1 MDKTAELRARKWLA
15 EQLAWEHRL
24 DELRHAAGL
33 PGVDGDTVTRGI
45 RPPDP
50 RSLLYDNRCR
60 SQSCMSRSAR
70 RAVVVPGSRLSK
82 P

>member
-1 MDKTAELRARKWLA
+1 MDKNAELKARKWLA

-24 DELRHAAGL
+24 NELRDAAGL
-33 PGVDGDTVTRGI
+33 PGVDRDTVTRD
-45 RPPDP
+45 RWRLTRFAP
-50 RSLLYDNRCR
+50 LYESRCR

-70 RAVVVPGSRLSK
+70 RAVVVPGNRLSN

>member
-33 PGVDGDTVTRGI
+33 PGVDGDTVTRA
-45 RPPDP
+45 D
-50 RSLLYDNRCR
+50 
-60 SQSCMSRSAR
+60 QA
-70 RAVVVPGSRLSK
+70 A
-82 P
+82 